1 MKKLIALISLGTL
14 CACAVATDAGN
25 GLTRLDA
32 EPKNCEYLYTLDS
45 SATTY
50 KLTGAYEYLEK
61 SILEQQKIGD
71 SYYIVN
77 QNIFENEDAIFG
89 PKNTFKFKVKVYN
102 CNK

>member
-1 MKKLIALISLGTL
+1 MKKLTVLSSLVVL

-32 EPKNCEYLYTLDS
+32 EPKNCEYLYTIDS

-89 PKNTFKFKVKVYN
+89 PRNTFKFKVKVYN

>member
-1 MKKLIALISLGTL
+1 MKKLTVLSSLVVL
-14 CACAVATDAGN
+14 YACAVATDAGN

-32 EPKNCEYLYTLDS
+32 EPKNCEYLYTIDS

-50 KLTGAYEYLEK
+50 KLSGAYEYLEQ

-77 QNIFENEDAIFG
+77 QNIFENENAIFG

>member
-1 MKKLIALISLGTL
+1 MKKLTVLSSLVVL
-14 CACAVATDAGN
+14 CACAVATAAGN

-32 EPKNCEYLYTLDS
+32 EPKNCEYLYTIDS

-50 KLTGAYEYLEK
+50 KLSGAYEYLEQ

-77 QNIFENEDAIFG
+77 HLVKQNSYQTLWSSNYLI
-89 PKNTFKFKVKVYN
+89 K
-102 CNK
+102 

>member
-1 MKKLIALISLGTL
+1 MKKTISILSLLAL
-14 CACAVATDAGN
+14 CACAAATDAGN
-25 GLTRLDA
+25 GLTRLA
-32 EPKNCEYLYTLDS
+32 SEPNNCEYLYTLDT

-50 KLTGAYEYLEK
+50 KLAGAYDYLEK
-61 SILEQQKIGD
+61 SILEQRKLGD

-77 QNIFENEDAIFG
+77 QNVFENEDAVFG

>member
-1 MKKLIALISLGTL
+1 MKKYLILVSLISLA
-14 CACAVATDAGN
+14 ACATTTDAGT
-25 GLTRLDA
+25 GLTRLET

-61 SILEQQKIGD
+61 SILEQKVLGD
-71 SYYIVN
+71 SYLVID
-77 QNIFENEDAIFG
+77 QNTLENPDAVFG

-102 CNK
+102 CQK